1 MPHVVVERYEQIAHQ
16 PHEEVAALGA
26 FGLQNSDRHSIGHA
40 PPRRWIARSITPRA
54 MPDRTS
60 SRSPNLGDLRL
71 PQSRSG
77 CAEAL
82 RDRQT

>member
-54 MPDRTS
+54 TPDRTS
-60 SRSPNLGDLRL
+60 SLIAESRRLVLAAISIRLR
-71 PQSRSG
+71 
-77 CAEAL
+77 
-82 RDRQT
+82 